1 MAISVGIVDDN
12 PKLLDSLKLNF
23 SLFDEVEV
31 AFTAIGGVKALA
43 CLEDHQP
50 DVILM
55 DIEMPGIDGI
65 TTTKRVVEK
74 YPDVKV
80 MMLTVFDEE
89 DKIFGAILNGA
100 SGYILKGEKPARIV
114 QCIEEVMDGG
124 APMSTKIALLTLKII
139 KRQHGLSAKQKPEN
153 FGLTNRELEVLE
165 LIAAALNYQEIAEK
179 LFVSPKTVRKH
190 IENIYHKLH
199 VHNKLDAVKI
209 GMENKWF

>member
-12 PKLLDSLKLNF
+12 PKLLDSLELNF

-43 CLEDHQP
+43 CLDDRQP

-74 YPDVKV
+74 HPQVKV

-89 DKIFGAILNGA
+89 DKIFSAILNGA

-124 APMSTKIALLTLKII
+124 APMSPKIASLTLKII
-139 KRQHGLSAKQKPEN
+139 KHQQGLSAKQKPEN
-153 FGLTNRELEVLE
+153 FGLTSREMEVLE
-165 LIAAALNYQEIAEK
+165 LISGSLNYQEIADK
-179 LFVSPKTVRKH
+179 LFVSPKTIRKH
-190 IENIYHKLH
+190 IENIYHKLQ

-209 GMENKWF
+209 GMANKWF

>member
-12 PKLLDSLKLNF
+12 PNLLESLEQNF
-23 SLFDEVEV
+23 SLFNEIEV
-31 AFTAIGGVKALA
+31 AFKASGGEKALA
-43 CLEDHQP
+43 CLEESLP

-65 TTTKRVVEK
+65 TTTKRVKEK
-74 YPDVKV
+74 YPGIKII
-80 MMLTVFDEE
+80 MFTVFDDEG
-89 DKIFGAILNGA
+89 KIFSAVLNGA
-100 SGYILKGEKPARIV
+100 SGYILKDENPARIV

-124 APMSTKIALLTLKII
+124 APMSPKIAAIALKII
-139 KRQHGLSAKQKPEN
+139 QHQQGLNASEMPES
-153 FGLTNRELEVLE
+153 FGITGRELEVLE
-165 LIAAALNYQEIAEK
+165 LVSGSYNYQEIAVK

-209 GMENKWF
+209 GMKNKWF

>member
-12 PKLLDSLKLNF
+12 PKLLESLKQNF

-31 AFTAIGGVKALA
+31 AFTAIGGVKALGH
-43 CLEDHQP
+43 LEGSQP

-65 TTTKRVVEK
+65 ETTKRVVEK

-89 DKIFGAILNGA
+89 DKIFSAILNGA
-100 SGYILKGEKPARIV
+100 SGYILKGEKPTKIV

-124 APMSTKIALLTLKII
+124 APMSPKIASLTLKII
-139 KRQHGLSAKQKPEN
+139 KHQL
-153 FGLTNRELEVLE
+153 GLTTRQNPESFGISNREMEVLE
-165 LIAAALNYQEIAEK
+165 LVAKAMNYHEIAEK

-190 IENIYHKLH
+190 IENIYNKLH
-199 VHNKLDAVKI
+199 VHNKIDAVKI

>member
-12 PKLLDSLKLNF
+12 PKLLESIKQNF

-31 AFTAIGGVKALA
+31 AFTAVGGVKALSY
-43 CLEDHQP
+43 LEDSQP

-65 TTTKRVVEK
+65 ETTKRVVEK
-74 YPDVKV
+74 YPNIKV
-80 MMLTVFDEE
+80 MMLTVFDQE
-89 DKIFGAILNGA
+89 DKIFSAVLNGA
-100 SGYILKGEKPARIV
+100 SGYILKDEKPARIV
-114 QCIEEVMDGG
+114 QCVEEVMDGG
-124 APMSTKIALLTLKII
+124 APMSPKIAFLTLKII
-139 KRQHGLSAKQKPEN
+139 KYQQGSNAKQKPES
-153 FGLTNRELEVLE
+153 FGLTAREMDVLE
-165 LIAAALNYQEIAEK
+165 LVAKAMNYQEIAEK

>member
-1 MAISVGIVDDN
+1 MAITVGIVDDN
-12 PKLLDSLKLNF
+12 PKLIESLKQNF
-23 SLFDEVEV
+23 SLFNEVEV
-31 AFTAIGGVKALA
+31 IFDAVGGVKAMLKI
-43 CLEDHQP
+43 EDTQP

-65 TTTKRVVEK
+65 TTTKQVVEK

-80 MMLTVFDEE
+80 LMLTVFDQE
-89 DKIFGAILNGA
+89 DKIFSAILNGA

-114 QCIEEVMDGG
+114 QCIEEVMEGG
-124 APMSTKIALLTLKII
+124 APMSPKIASLTLKII
-139 KRQHGLSAKQKPEN
+139 KHQQGLNIKQEPASFGLS
-153 FGLTNRELEVLE
+153 TREMDVLE
-165 LIAAALNYQEIAEK
+165 LVAQSKNYQEIAEK